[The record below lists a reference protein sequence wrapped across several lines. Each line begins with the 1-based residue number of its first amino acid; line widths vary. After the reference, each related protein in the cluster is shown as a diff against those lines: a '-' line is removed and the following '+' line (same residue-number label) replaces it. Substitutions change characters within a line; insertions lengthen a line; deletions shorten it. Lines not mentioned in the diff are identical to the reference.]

1 MIRRFPVVLPLLLA
15 ACATHV
21 TPPASRPIPAAPSAK
36 PAEPATSPAS
46 GLPPAKPEQIPKQFG
61 GYYKDDGPIL
71 EVPYDLDALP
81 EPEVKLEPLNRFANR
96 PYSVLGKTYTPKSPL
111 APYSAEGV
119 ASWYGKKFHGKRTS
133 SGEPYDM
140 FKLTAA
146 HPVLPIPSY
155 ARVTSLDTGKSVVVR
170 VNDRGPFHK
179 GRLIDLSYAA
189 AYRLGYHN
197 GGSARVRV
205 EALTPGRDKP
215 ASPELALV
223 QSVEASAGRL
233 PEPAVDDAP
242 ASAAGPRSVTPNGD
256 PLARLATLSGEAPA
270 QAELSGDQRWVQL
283 GAFASQTAAE
293 AFRSKVAEALNGVA
307 GAPVIEP
314 GGGVWRVR
322 VGPFAS
328 RGEAQQA
335 AERIA
340 SNADLRPVVVR

>member
-1 MIRRFPVVLPLLLA
+1 MP
-15 ACATHV
+15 AT
-21 TPPASRPIPAAPSAK
+21 PSAR
-36 PAEPATSPAS
+36 PAEPATAPSP

-81 EPEVKLEPLNRFANR
+81 EPEVKLEPLNRFANK

-111 APYSAEGV
+111 VPYSAEGV

-205 EALTPGRDKP
+205 EALVPGQDRKP
-215 ASPELALV
+215 STPELALV

-233 PEPAVDDAP
+233 PEPAMDDAP
-242 ASAAGPRSVTPNGD
+242 TGAAGPQGATPAGDPAGGD
-256 PLARLATLSGEAPA
+256 PLARLAIEAPA
-270 QAELSGDQRWVQL
+270 QAELSGDRRWVQL
-283 GAFASQTAAE
+283 GAFASQIAAE

-340 SNADLRPVVVR
+340 SSADLRPVVVR